1 MGKAIGLMLLLV
13 SPIYAQ
19 DLPSESSLPPAYR
32 VEHDFPS
39 ESTIP
44 PYGGAAEK
52 NRGSWPSES
61 TIPAAY
67 RQQDETPQGKNTPGN
82 DPQGNDPPGKA
93 DVKNGLLQE
102 ADRVWLRLNQDGH
115 HGVVRSI
122 RFGTDGDK
130 LFSAG
135 EDKVVRVWTAV
146 ARQPAEETWRHNRV
160 VRWQVQRGPNGRI
173 YALDGDQKLLAMA
186 GHGAMGA
193 QGEILLVEP
202 VQGEVVEAL
211 FDFERGHRQVIS
223 GLAMN
228 RDLRQPRLISID
240 RAGQINHWSRH
251 PETGIWSFRQL
262 QPPDRD
268 VHPETL
274 AKKLAE
280 RRRFT
285 PIAFSRPHQAFLP
298 RYVGSTT
305 LRGRE
310 VLRWTM
316 DLLDL
321 STGQRRRSAAIHT
334 ETVTAVAVSTDGRTA
349 ATADV
354 LGLLVL
360 WDLQNLRPISR
371 HPLNAVPLSLHFNPS
386 GNRLA
391 VGTGQSPRLKGKAQV
406 QLWNVAGAR
415 GTQLLREKLVDHHV
429 YSVRFRPRGA
439 KRTSD
444 QLAYTQGTVIELV
457 DDKWISLGRLAS
469 NEPTI
474 RRVAFSADEGDYRL
488 VITRQPAKSPTKAEV
503 SLFNL
508 RSFELSPTEPNSPKE
523 AETQSIQ
530 AEGIQAEGIQAE
542 GIQAEGIQA
551 DFGRGEWR
559 VRVDGDP
566 GAEQVWLY
574 RNDQRA
580 ARIPLQ
586 PTFGL
591 PQSVCWIPAAD
602 GSPFAVAIGTDGR
615 DGIYLFR
622 LAPNGVAPLIREF
635 RGHESTV
642 TSLGVSPDRRY
653 LVSASEDTTIR
664 IWTLIDLEEGTW
676 SKHRWG
682 AEFHVAN
689 GRLEVAAA
697 APGGPLH
704 YQGIRMGDHI
714 AQLDWFNNQLRQA
727 KTPAAKLQSL
737 QELNH
742 KAIIKFQYERA
753 QVAQPAFQSYPAW
766 RPLLTLSISADR
778 EWAAWTT
785 AGYYDAS
792 FNGHRRFGW
801 QVNRGVDRKPDFFL
815 AAQLR
820 KSLERPEMMRHLLSE
835 GSVEGAFEAAGRI
848 PPANAIDVVFNEYQL
863 APKLTILTPQH
874 LEETAGDRVTL
885 RAAVESERGV
895 ALVLPKAFANGVL
908 ASRRTVVQRRT
919 TGSRQTTTYQW
930 DVAMP
935 ADSQML
941 LQVVASSESE
951 AVAIDSRRIVRNQA
965 DPAIGNRPE
974 VAPFRKMLIVAAG
987 VNRYRDS
994 QIQQLDYAV
1003 SNVQTL
1009 VETLRKRAAP
1019 LYDVDSIVL
1028 TNDDVSP
1035 GMWRSVTSTY
1045 SESLTSQFG
1054 PNDVVLFLFSGH
1066 GVSDPGNGD
1075 YYFVTANA
1083 RYQDLVNS
1091 RYEDCVSL
1099 KDLDA
1104 FKDVSC
1110 RKLVVL
1116 DTCHSGAIQPAR
1128 LGRELKS
1135 ALRLLQND
1143 YFLTVTAS
1151 EGTQEAIEDRNRQL
1165 GRFTYRWNQALLGAA
1180 DQRALGGNADGIV
1193 TFTEAVRY
1201 VKSTVP
1207 GDGKPNDTVQFPTA
1221 APAELLPFVEIPLT
1235 STRRR

>member
-1 MGKAIGLMLLLV
+1 MSNRLGGKRAIGLMMLLV
-13 SPIYAQ
+13 SPICAQ
-19 DLPSESSLPPAYR
+19 DLPSESSLPPAYQVDR
-32 VEHDFPS
+32 VFPS

-44 PYGGAAEK
+44 PYGGRAEE
-52 NRGSWPSES
+52 NRTAWPSES
-61 TIPAAY
+61 TIPATY
-67 RQQDETPQGKNTPGN
+67 RQQDKTPPDKNPPDKNPPDKNPQGVG
-82 DPQGNDPPGKA
+82 DA
-93 DVKNGLLQE
+93 KNGLLQE
-102 ADRVWLRLNQDGH
+102 GERVWLRLNQDGH

-122 RFGTDGDK
+122 RFGTEGDM

-135 EDKVVRVWTAV
+135 EDKVVRVWNAL
-146 ARQPAEETWRHNRV
+146 AQQLPETWRHSRV

-193 QGEILLVEP
+193 QGEILLVDP
-202 VQGEVVEAL
+202 IQGEVVEAL

-228 RDLRQPRLISID
+228 RDRQQPRVVSID
-240 RAGQINHWSRH
+240 RAGQINHWSRN
-251 PETGIWSFRQL
+251 PKTGIWSFQQI
-262 QPPDRD
+262 QPPDRE
-268 VHPETL
+268 VHPTAL
-274 AKKLAE
+274 ASKLAE

-285 PIAFSRPHQAFLP
+285 PVVFSRPNQTFLP
-298 RYVGSTT
+298 RYVSSTT
-305 LRGRE
+305 IRGRE

-316 DLLDL
+316 DLVDL
-321 STGQRRRSAAIHT
+321 STGRRRRSAAIHT
-334 ETVTAVAVSTDGRTA
+334 ETVTAVAVSADGRTA
-349 ATADV
+349 ATADL

-360 WDLQNLRPISR
+360 WDVQNLRPISR
-371 HPLNAVPLSLHFNPS
+371 HSLNAVPLSLHFNPS
-386 GNRLA
+386 GNLLA
-391 VGTGQSPRLKGKAQV
+391 VGTGQSPRLNGKAQV
-406 QLWNVAGAR
+406 QLWNVADASGA
-415 GTQLLREKLVDHHV
+415 TLLREKSFADHV

-439 KRTSD
+439 KRSSD
-444 QLAYTQGTVIELV
+444 QLAYTQGTTIDFV
-457 DDKWISLGRLAS
+457 DDKWMSLGRLS
-469 NEPTI
+469 SDEPTI
-474 RRVAFSADEGDYRL
+474 QRVAFSSGEDDYRL
-488 VITRQPAKSPTKAEV
+488 VVTRRPAKSPNKSETSV
-503 SLFNL
+503 FNL
-508 RSFELSPTEPNSPKE
+508 RSFELSPNRPAAPKD
-523 AETQSIQ
+523 
-530 AEGIQAEGIQAE
+530 AEGRSIP
-542 GIQAEGIQA
+542 A
-551 DFGRGEWR
+551 DFGRGQWR
-559 VRVDGDP
+559 IRVDGEP
-566 GAEQVWLY
+566 GAEQIWLY
-574 RNDQRA
+574 RNEQRA

-615 DGIYLFR
+615 DGIYVFR
-622 LAPNGVAPLIREF
+622 LAIDGVAQLIREF

-642 TSLGVSPDRRY
+642 TSLGVSRDRRY
-653 LVSASEDTTIR
+653 LVSASNDTTIR
-664 IWTLIDLEEGTW
+664 IWSLIDLHNGSW

-682 AEFHVAN
+682 AEFQVVN
-689 GRLEVAAA
+689 GRLEVASSL
-697 APGGPLH
+697 PGGPLH
-704 YQGIRMGDHI
+704 YQGVRTGDRI
-714 AQLDWFNNQLRQA
+714 AQVDWFDKQLRQA
-727 KTPAAKLQSL
+727 KTPVTTLQSL
-737 QELNH
+737 RELDH

-753 QVAQPAFQSYPAW
+753 QIDQPAFQSYPAW
-766 RPLLTLSISADR
+766 RPLLTLSIASDR

-785 AGYYDAS
+785 DGYYDAS

-801 QVNRGVDRKPDFFL
+801 QINRGVDRKPEFFL

-820 KSLERPEMMRHLLSE
+820 KSLERPKMMRHLLNE
-835 GSVEGAFEAAGRI
+835 GSVEGAFEASGRI

-863 APKLTILTPQH
+863 SPKLRILTPQH
-874 LEETAGDRVTL
+874 LEETAGERVTL
-885 RAAVESERGV
+885 RAAIESERGL
-895 ALVLPKAFANGVL
+895 ALIPPKAFANGVL
-908 ASRRTVVQRRT
+908 ASRRTIEKQQT
-919 TGSRQTTTYQW
+919 TGTRQTTTYEW

-951 AVAIDSRRIVRNQA
+951 AVAIDSRRIVRVQAA
-965 DPAIGNRPE
+965 DPASDDPPDP
-974 VAPFRKMLIVAAG
+974 APIRKMLIVAAG
-987 VNRYRDS
+987 VNRYRDA

-1009 VETLRKRAAP
+1009 VDTLRERAASI
-1019 LYDVDSIVL
+1019 YDVESIVL

-1045 SESLTSQFG
+1045 SELLTTEFG
-1054 PNDVVLFLFSGH
+1054 PDDVVLFLFSGH

-1083 RYQDLVNS
+1083 RYQDLANG
-1091 RYEDCVSL
+1091 RYEECVSL

-1104 FKDVSC
+1104 FKNVSC

-1151 EGTQEAIEDRNRQL
+1151 EGTQEAIEDRDRQL
-1165 GRFTYRWNQALLGAA
+1165 GRFTYRWNEAMLGAA
-1180 DQRALGGNADGIV
+1180 DKRELGGNADGVV

-1207 GDGKPNDTVQFPTA
+1207 GDGKPNDKVQFPTA
-1221 APAELLPFVEIPLT
+1221 APAELLPLVEIPLT
-1235 STRRR
+1235 SSRGR